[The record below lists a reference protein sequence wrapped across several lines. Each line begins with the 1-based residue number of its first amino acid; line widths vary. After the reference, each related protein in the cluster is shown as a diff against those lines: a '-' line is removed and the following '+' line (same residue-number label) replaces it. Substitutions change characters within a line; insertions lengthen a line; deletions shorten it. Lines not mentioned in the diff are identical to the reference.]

1 MCTCVPKNNYL
12 LNVTQVDQLKKR
24 CKVETRKWKTG
35 QKIGHYANLHFI
47 YEREGERDEQVSA
60 ICKRI
65 MQCQNCKL
73 LQPCTWCMSVCVLVT
88 VRMRNVRKRKRWRWP
103 SLVKAAT
110 FRIPRKKN
118 LIIIWVWEFL
128 CGRFANESFLV
139 VGWLVAFFRNSVRF
153 SMGYS
158 KDLCVLKESVWKWK
172 WFAINKLK
180 YQRDDNSNNNSS
192 RRIIIQQ

>member
-1 MCTCVPKNNYL
+1 MYQQNNYL

-47 YEREGERDEQVSA
+47 YERETERERRAGFSHLQEDYA
-60 ICKRI
+60 
-65 MQCQNCKL
+65 MPKL
-73 LQPCTWCMSVCVLVT
+73 QIIAAMYVVCVSVT

-103 SLVKAAT
+103 SLVRQQR
-110 FRIPRKKN
+110 FEFHEKKLNYN
-118 LIIIWVWEFL
+118 LSLGVFVWAVCQWKFFS
-128 CGRFANESFLV
+128 C
-139 VGWLVAFFRNSVRF
+139 WLVAFFRNSVRF

-180 YQRDDNSNNNSS
+180 YQRDDNSNSSS
-192 RRIIIQQ
+192 RRIIII

>member
-1 MCTCVPKNNYL
+1 MKNRTKNWSL
-12 LNVTQVDQLKKR
+12 
-24 CKVETRKWKTG
+24 CKSTFHLR
-35 QKIGHYANLHFI
+35 
-47 YEREGERDEQVSA
+47 ERDRERDEQVLA

-73 LQPCTWCMSVCVLVT
+73 LQLCTWCMSVCVSVFVT

-103 SLVKAAT
+103 SLVKVAT
-110 FRIPRKKN
+110 FRIPRIKN
-118 LIIIWVWEFL
+118 LIIIWVWGFL

-180 YQRDDNSNNNSS
+180 YQRDDNSNNSS